1 MAKSRTKARGLGARL
16 RYAFDKSMA
25 AGPIALMGWLAVIS
39 LAVIVAASAILALLR
54 IAPEGGDSLS
64 FGEAM
69 WESLMRTLDS
79 GTMGG
84 DAGWG
89 FRVVM
94 LAVTL
99 GGIFIVSALI
109 GVLSTGLEG
118 KLDELRKGRSEVL
131 EKDHTIILN
140 WSASIFDIIAEL
152 TIANQSRRRPRIV
165 IMADRDKVE
174 MEDEIAQKVPNLR
187 NTRIICRSGDPTD
200 LGDLGI
206 TSPQTSR
213 SIIVLSPDAED
224 PDSRVIKTVL
234 ALVNDPRRRPE
245 KYQIAAEIRDAKNV
259 ELARVVGGPEVQLVL
274 ADDLIARIVVHSS
287 RQSGLSAVY
296 SELLDFDGCEI
307 YTQAQPA
314 IVGSSFG
321 DALMAYD
328 TSILMGLCDAAGKVY
343 LNPPME
349 TQIQSGMKAILIAE
363 DDAAIKVTASPSSVD
378 HTAIALYRRTEKTAE
393 RTLLLGW
400 NRRGPIIAF
409 ELSRYVAPGSVL
421 TIAADTPELQ
431 EEVGALLISGSNL
444 QVEYG
449 IVDTASRAAL
459 EGLDIPSYD
468 HVLVLG
474 YSDHFDAQATDTR
487 TLVTLL
493 HLRKIA
499 EESGSHINVVSEMID
514 VRNRELAEVTRADDF
529 VVSNKL
535 VSLMLAQASENEN
548 IGAIFED
555 LLDEQGSEIYMR
567 PAEAYLELGQPITFY
582 TVTEA
587 CRRRGEVAMGYVR
600 KREQTADDPRNM
612 GGVVVNPK
620 KSEALTYEAGDR
632 IIVLARD

>member
-1 MAKSRTKARGLGARL
+1 MAKSRTKTRGLGARL

-39 LAVIVAASAILALLR
+39 LAVIVAAAAILALLR

-140 WSASIFDIIAEL
+140 WSASIFDIISEL

-174 MEDEIAQKVPNLR
+174 MEDEIAQKVPNLK

-328 TSILMGLCDAAGKVY
+328 TSTLMGLCDAAGKVY

-431 EEVGALLISGSNL
+431 DEVGALLISGSNL

-499 EESGSHINVVSEMID
+499 EQTGSHINVVSEMID